1 MLLSGS
7 EKNVKREKSTE
18 FHTYHDTVVE
28 KKRVKKMSNSEPE
41 AEVAEDSVAT
51 ENAEVGLI
59 FYQELQPY

>member
-28 KKRVKKMSNSEPE
+28 NTCEKMSNSEPE

-51 ENAEVGLI
+51 ENAEVGMI
-59 FYQELQPY
+59 FLFRLLT